1 MIFDCSY
8 LVRRESDIVQR
19 SSWIW
24 LSRHYAAGLCLR
36 FVLFLYISV
45 ALILFYFYF

>member
-1 MIFDCSY
+1 M
-8 LVRRESDIVQR
+8 QG

-36 FVLFLYISV
+36 FVLFLCITV
-45 ALILFYFYF
+45 ALFFSFIVLGVCIHVFLLG